1 MELQQKSGDTYD
13 YVIIGSGIAGLICAA
28 YLSKKGKSVIVLEKN
43 QQIGGCLQ
51 VFSRDK
57 KILDTGVHY
66 IGGLG
71 KDQSLYQLFHFLGII
86 EELEFCALDEECF
99 DRIIITSSRLQVDL
113 AQGWD
118 RFERKMVEQFPA
130 EREGLQ
136 LLCNKAKQMIA
147 KFGPYHLKEPDKEA
161 ITIKEMSEGAYE
173 VLENLLSDPVL
184 IGVLGGNSILYGGKR
199 DKTPFYVYALI
210 LNSYIEGAYRMVKGG
225 SQIAKALSK
234 VIHRY
239 GGEIRKY
246 CEVTGVDIEQNAI
259 IRVLSKEG
267 LAIEGSQV
275 ISAIHPAAFLQL
287 LPAQSVRSTYRS
299 RIEGLINAPALL
311 SVYFTL
317 KPNEIPY
324 FNHNYYVLDS
334 PQDAW
339 NIRSIPDEGWPY
351 NCMVSTGCEEIGQQ
365 WCNTINVLAYC
376 DYSVF
381 STWEDS
387 FNSVVHP
394 SSRGEGYDEVKRQLI
409 DRVTLKLEAIFP
421 DFKSKILDSYCS
433 TALTYRDYLSA
444 PLGTPYGIEKDIN
457 NILYTF
463 VSPKTSIKNVVLT
476 GQSTDLH
483 GVYGASIS
491 ALLTLKHTEE
501 GKDIFGEINQFVN
514 HQKG

>member
-1 MELQQKSGDTYD
+1 MEFQQKSGDTFD

-71 KDQSLYQLFHFLGII
+71 KDQSLYQLFQFLGII
-86 EELEFCALDEECF
+86 EDLEFSLMDEECF
-99 DRIIITSSRLQVDL
+99 DRIIIKSTGSQVDL

-118 RFERKMVEQFPA
+118 RFEKKMMEQFPA
-130 EREGLQ
+130 ERDGLH
-136 LLCNKAKQMIA
+136 LFCIKIKEMIA

-161 ITIKEMSEGAYE
+161 ITIQEMSQGAYE
-173 VLENLLSDPVL
+173 VLENIFSDPML
-184 IGVLGGNSILYGGKR
+184 IGALGGNSILYGGRR

-210 LNSYIEGAYRMVKGG
+210 LNSYIEGAYRMVRGG
-225 SQIAKALSK
+225 SQIAKALSR
-234 VIHRY
+234 VIHQC

-246 CEVTGVDIEQNAI
+246 CEVIRADIEQNAI
-259 IRVLSKEG
+259 IRILSKDG
-267 LAIEGSQV
+267 LAVRGSQY
-275 ISAIHPAAFLQL
+275 ISAIHPATFLQL
-287 LPAQSVRSTYRS
+287 LPDQSVRSTYQS
-299 RIEGLINAPALL
+299 RIEGLINTPALL
-311 SVYFTL
+311 SVYYTL

-324 FNHNYYVLDS
+324 FNHNYYILES

-339 NIRSIPDEGWPY
+339 NIRSFPDEGWPY
-351 NCMVSTGCEEIGQQ
+351 NCMVSTGCEDVGQQ

-381 STWEDS
+381 SAWDDS
-387 FNSVVHP
+387 FNTVVHP
-394 SSRGEGYDEVKRQLI
+394 SSRGEGYDEQKRRLI
-409 DRVTLKLEAIFP
+409 DRVTLKLETIFP

-433 TALTYRDYLSA
+433 TALTYRDYLST

-463 VSPKTSIKNVVLT
+463 VSPKMSLKNVILT
-476 GQSTDLH
+476 GQNTDLH

-491 ALLTLKHTEE
+491 ALLTLMHTEE
-501 GKDIFGEINQFVN
+501 GKDIFEEISQFFN
-514 HQKG
+514 LQKG